1 MLATMLGTWREQHLP
16 QIVANLA
23 NRPGHEFVRTL
34 VTDILRYGFG
44 VDYHDIDHEVRLPE
58 VHGRA
63 DTLFGSVVFE
73 FKRDLRLEQG
83 DVFARLPDYL
93 SERERQTG
101 RRFLGIATDGATF
114 AAYELR
120 QGALVE
126 IGKHEPNPA
135 RAEALLA
142 WLEPALSNRDD
153 LLPDPLTVERE
164 LGRSSLSFG
173 RARGVLERLW
183 NELRARSEVV
193 LKRQLW
199 DGLLREAYGTPVGD
213 DALFLQHTYL
223 TIVAKTIACRVLD
236 LPADDAD
243 AILSGRALDEV
254 GIQGAVESDFFDWV
268 LELADGRDLVVR
280 IARQTARFRL
290 RDVQVDV
297 LKSLYESLIDPAQR
311 HDLGEYY
318 TPDWLAFKVT
328 ARALTEPLTQRVLD
342 PACGSGTFLFH
353 VIRRKLVAAEAA
365 GLKRGSAVSA
375 CVQQVRGLDVH
386 PVAVIIARVT
396 WLLAL
401 GPAIEERI
409 GDLHVPVYLG
419 DAMQWNLRQIG
430 DARDVVIA
438 VPDDAPLHVPA
449 GFAEDQAR
457 FDYGLQTL
465 TQGLH
470 DAAPP
475 AQVELSLL
483 RMDGVAAPDAAAMA
497 DTYKRLREL
506 YDTGRNG
513 IWPFVLRNLMRPLW
527 LSRPEQQADVLLGN
541 PPWIA
546 YRHLSAEMRPRL
558 RSACR
563 QMNLWVGGILATQQD
578 MSALFWARG
587 AERYLR
593 QGGTIAFVLPFAAIN
608 RPAFAGL
615 RRGEFGTVQVRLV
628 EAWDLARVRPIFGGA
643 IGTTST
649 CVLFGRREPAAA
661 LPAQV
666 EQFFGTL
673 PRRDASETEADAS
686 LRRMPEPWPRI
697 TTLEGAS
704 PYRARFRNGANMF
717 PRRFFLVERET
728 AARLGDNPTAPRV
741 RGRIGALDRMPWREV
756 EPPRGAVEAQFLRT
770 VLLGE
775 GIAPFRLLTTALAI
789 IPTEGEVLLD
799 SAAAGMAGHRHLSA
813 WLRDI
818 DAKWRA
824 HCGKR
829 ADGTPRMTLSQQLDH
844 MRKLSMQ
851 LATNGLKVVYTGS
864 GTLLNAVALDDP
876 RLLVEHG
883 AYWATARNL
892 EEARYLTAV
901 LNSATVLARVIP
913 MQPRGWRDPRHFDN
927 LVWELPIPEFDRRQA
942 LHGELVNAAAEA
954 ERVAALVPLREGAHF
969 MRQRRAIRD
978 ALAEHGIVS
987 RIDTLVAQLL
997 DR

>member
-1 MLATMLGTWREQHLP
+1 M
-16 QIVANLA
+16 
-23 NRPGHEFVRTL
+23 
-34 VTDILRYGFG
+34 
-44 VDYHDIDHEVRLPE
+44 
-58 VHGRA
+58 
-63 DTLFGSVVFE
+63 
-73 FKRDLRLEQG
+73 
-83 DVFARLPDYL
+83 
-93 SERERQTG
+93 
-101 RRFLGIATDGATF
+101 
-114 AAYELR
+114 
-120 QGALVE
+120 
-126 IGKHEPNPA
+126 
-135 RAEALLA
+135 
-142 WLEPALSNRDD
+142 
-153 LLPDPLTVERE
+153 
-164 LGRSSLSFG
+164 
-173 RARGVLERLW
+173 
-183 NELRARSEVV
+183 
-193 LKRQLW
+193 
-199 DGLLREAYGTPVGD
+199 
-213 DALFLQHTYL
+213 
-223 TIVAKTIACRVLD
+223 
-236 LPADDAD
+236 
-243 AILSGRALDEV
+243 
-254 GIQGAVESDFFDWV
+254 
-268 LELADGRDLVVR
+268 
-280 IARQTARFRL
+280 
-290 RDVQVDV
+290 
-297 LKSLYESLIDPAQR
+297 
-311 HDLGEYY
+311 
-318 TPDWLAFKVT
+318 
-328 ARALTEPLTQRVLD
+328 QRVLD

-353 VIRRKLVAAEAA
+353 AIRRKLAAAEAA
-365 GLKRGSAVSA
+365 GLTRGSAVAA

-409 GDLHVPVYLG
+409 GELHVPVYLG
-419 DAMQWNLRQIG
+419 DAMQWNLRQVG
-430 DARDVVIA
+430 DARDVIVP
-438 VPDDAPLHVPA
+438 VPDDTPLYVPA

-465 TQGLH
+465 THGLH
-470 DAAPP
+470 DAASP
-475 AQVELSLL
+475 AQVERSLL
-483 RMDGVAAPDAAAMA
+483 RMEGIAAPDAAAMA

-546 YRHLSAEMRPRL
+546 YRHLSAEMKPRL

-563 QMNLWVGGILATQQD
+563 QMNLWVGGVLATQQD

-593 QGGTIAFVLPFAAIN
+593 PNGTIAFVLPFAAIN

-615 RRGEFGTVQVRLV
+615 RRGDFGTAQTCIV

-661 LPAQV
+661 LPAQI
-666 EQFFGTL
+666 EQFSGTL
-673 PRRDASETEADAS
+673 PRRDAVETEADAS
-686 LRRMPEPWPRI
+686 LRRVREPWPPV
-697 TTLEGAS
+697 TTLGAGS
-704 PYRARFRNGANMF
+704 PHYRARFKQGATIV
-717 PRRFFLVERET
+717 PRRFFFVEREPT
-728 AARLGDNPTAPRV
+728 TRLGDNPAAPRV

-775 GIAPFRLLTTALAI
+775 GIAPYRLLSTALAV
-789 IPTEGEVLLD
+789 IPAEGEVLLD
-799 SAAAGMAGHRHLSA
+799 STAAAMAGHRHLA
-813 WLRDI
+813 TWLRDI

-851 LATNGLKVVYTGS
+851 LATSGLKVVYTGS

-927 LVWELPIPEFDRRQA
+927 LVWELAVPEFDRRQA
-942 LHGELVNAAAEA
+942 LHLELAGAAAEA
-954 ERVAALVPLREGAHF
+954 ERVAAIVPLREGAHF

-978 ALAEHGIVS
+978 VLAENGIAAT
-987 RIDTLVAQLL
+987 IDALVAHLL